1 MKNEIIVS
9 GQISDLKEHHES
21 HGEQFCKFYI
31 TSTRNSGTV
40 DTLPCIISKKLT
52 KNFVDGMDIEVVG
65 DIRTYNINGH
75 LEIYVF
81 VKEVREYI
89 TNENSLEFEGYIC
102 KKPILRETFFG
113 KQITDLLIA
122 VNSINKKSYYIP
134 CIAWGRNAK
143 YADTL
148 NVGDKVRVT
157 GRFQSREYT
166 KVLDDGTTETR
177 TAYEVSA
184 MQIEEIWESEGE

>member
-1 MKNEIIVS
+1 MRNEIVIS

-65 DIRTYNINGH
+65 DIRAYAINGH

-89 TNENSLEFEGYIC
+89 VNDNSLELEGYIC

-113 KQITDLLIA
+113 KQICDLLIA
-122 VNSINKKSYYIP
+122 VNNINKKPYYIP
-134 CIAWGRNAK
+134 CIVWGRNAK

-148 NVGDKVRVT
+148 NVGDKIRVT
-157 GRFQSREYT
+157 GRFQSREYI

-177 TAYEVSA
+177 TAYEVSVQ
-184 MQIEEIWESEGE
+184 QIEEV